1 MNTRD
6 LLLRRRMMM
15 EGRSPLPPPP
25 DYRTVPLTFEILSD
39 GNILWAHSDTAQTI
53 EYSKNGGEW
62 TSITA
67 TADGAEIPVV
77 TGDNLRFRG
86 TAWPGPVSCQFA
98 STCQF
103 SVKGNPSSIKYGDVL
118 TGNEAL
124 EEECF
129 VSLFAECEGLTSAA
143 DLALPATTLA
153 GSCYDSMFYGC
164 TSLTAVPELPGA
176 TLAFRCY
183 AFMFSGCA
191 SLTTTPELPATTLE
205 EECYLEMF
213 SGCESLTAAP
223 ELPATTLAPACYEY
237 MFKGCASLTTTP
249 ELPATTLEEECYDAM
264 FSGCTSLE
272 VAPELPATTLALS
285 CYAEM
290 FSDCTNLSEVKCY
303 AEDISAQSCVDD
315 WLDGVS
321 ATGTFTKKAGV
332 NWPSGA
338 SGIPSGWSVVEV

>member
-103 SVKGNPSSIKYGDVL
+103 SVKGNPSSLKYGDVL

-183 AFMFSGCA
+183 AFMFS
-191 SLTTTPELPATTLE
+191 
-205 EECYLEMF
+205 
-213 SGCESLTAAP
+213 
-223 ELPATTLAPACYEY
+223 
-237 MFKGCASLTTTP
+237 GCASLTTTP